1 MGLRS
6 MANPESYETG
16 IHALY
21 LSDTVWGEL
30 KRRAVIEGSNASKIT
45 DRVLRTYLKYMPT
58 VRLPQR
64 RARVETPE
72 KLNRRNLHL
81 RKATWEGVAAVT
93 REMNFSIS
101 VLTEFLLRNYLELDI
116 SDDLKAR

>member
-1 MGLRS
+1 M
-6 MANPESYETG
+6 MVDHKTHETE

-30 KRRAVIEGSNASKIT
+30 KRRAVMEGSDASKIT
-45 DRVLRTYLKYMPT
+45 DYVLRTYLKYMPA

-64 RARVETPE
+64 RVRVGTPQ

-81 RKATWEGVAAVT
+81 RKDTWERVAAIA
-93 REMNFSIS
+93 REKKFSIS
-101 VLTEFLLRNYLELDI
+101 VLTEFLLRNYLELGI